1 MLAAARHVI
10 TSPVLLDVFL
20 ALRATLHCQAH
31 DLLRVRLRRDAVV
44 ALRNPDMLAQEAHRR
59 VEAKVTEADAA
70 RLRAI
75 DLHGFRVQLV
85 LRETAAPR
93 QALLH
98 CRDLRAELGEE
109 LPKFHPDAFLAI
121 RVEAPHRHTA
131 LAHATV
137 QALVGPTQPAR
148 DACRVPLASAARN
161 VLEQCR
167 SALAADGTDGAGVG
181 RLRQHGGAE
190 GVELGHLPVSGGAA
204 LHQREDPLARGVR
217 LPVRRRLLRELP
229 ACDSDEELGVHWRLA
244 LGMATAQA
252 PAPFFYAARR
262 PGRAMR

>member
-161 VLEQCR
+161 V
-167 SALAADGTDGAGVG
+167 
-181 RLRQHGGAE
+181 RQHGGAE